1 MLLEDEKMAL
11 LPIRF
16 FPDPV
21 LRTKCDPV
29 EEINDN
35 VRQMLAHMLDTMYAN
50 DGGGLAAN
58 QVGYTLRMI
67 VTDPGD
73 GSVPKPIKLINP
85 KIVWR
90 SKELKVQGEGCLSLP
105 GVYPE
110 VTRSAEV
117 NVQYYNELGEMQ
129 EVHATGYLSAC
140 LQHELDHLDGIL
152 SIDYLSELKRKI
164 ALRRIQ
170 KNVKLLQRKED

>member
-1 MLLEDEKMAL
+1 
-11 LPIRF
+11 
-16 FPDPV
+16 
-21 LRTKCDPV
+21 V

-35 VRQMLAHMLDTMYAN
+35 VREMLKRMLETMYAN

-67 VTDPGD
+67 VSDPGD
-73 GSVPKPIKLINP
+73 KSILKPLKLINP

-90 SKELKVQGEGCLSLP
+90 SKELKVSGEGCLSLP

-117 NVQYYNELGEMQ
+117 NVQYYDELGQMQ
-129 EVHATGYLSAC
+129 EVHAKGYLSAC

-152 SIDYLSELKRKI
+152 SIDYLSDFKRKLAI
-164 ALRRIQ
+164 RRIQ
-170 KNVKLLQRKED
+170 KNVKMISRKED

>member
-1 MLLEDEKMAL
+1 MAV

-16 FPDPV
+16 FPDPI

-29 EEINDN
+29 EEINDT
-35 VRQMLAHMLDTMYAN
+35 VREMLARMLDAMYAN

-58 QVGYTLRMI
+58 QVGYTLRLI
-67 VTDPGD
+67 VSDPGD
-73 GSVPKPIKLINP
+73 KSIPKPLKLINP

-90 SKELKVQGEGCLSLP
+90 SKELKVNGEGCLSLP
-105 GVYPE
+105 GVFPE

-117 NVQYYNELGEMQ
+117 NVQYYDELGQMQ
-129 EVHATGYLSAC
+129 EVHATGYLAAC

-152 SIDYLSELKRKI
+152 SIDYLSDFKRRI

-170 KNVKLLQRKED
+170 KNVKLLKRKED